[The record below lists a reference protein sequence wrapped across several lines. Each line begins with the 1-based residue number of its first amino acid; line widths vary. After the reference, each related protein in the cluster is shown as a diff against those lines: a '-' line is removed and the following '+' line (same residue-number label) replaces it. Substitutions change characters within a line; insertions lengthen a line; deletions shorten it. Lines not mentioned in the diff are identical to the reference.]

1 MVVTG
6 DRDSLQLVSDD
17 VTVLYPRK
25 GVSELTRFTPEA
37 VVEKYGL
44 TPQQY
49 PDFAA
54 LRGDPSDNLPGIPG
68 VGEKTATKWIAE
80 YGSLQALV
88 DHVDTVKGKVGD
100 ALRAN
105 LSHVVLNRELTDLVR
120 DVPLAQ
126 TPDTLRMQPWDRD
139 QIHRLFDDLEFRVLR
154 DRLFDTLAS
163 ADPEVDEGF
172 DVRGGALEP
181 GELAAWLAEH
191 SAGSRFG
198 MAVVGTHLAFDGDAT
213 ALAIVAADGDGRYL
227 DTADLTSGRRGGA
240 RRRGWPMPAVPKA
253 LHEAKLAMHDLE
265 GRGWTLRGVTSDT
278 ALAAYLVRPG
288 QRSFALDDLSLR
300 YLKRELRADNPEQQ
314 QLSLLDDSD
323 GVDDQAVQTSI
334 LRASAVMDLA
344 DALDEEL
351 ARIDSASLLGEM
363 ELPVQRVLAEMETAG
378 IAVDLGQLS
387 ELQSEF
393 ADQIRD
399 AAEAAYAVI
408 GKQINLGSPKQLQV
422 VLFDELEMPKTKR
435 TKTGY
440 TTDADALQSLFDK
453 TGHPF
458 LQHLLAHRDATRLK
472 VTVDG
477 LLNSVASDGRIHTTF
492 NQTIAATGR
501 LSSTEPNLQNIPI
514 RTEAGRRI
522 RDAFVVGKGFAEL
535 MTADYSQIEMR
546 IMAHLSKDEG
556 LIEAFN
562 TGEDLHSFVASR
574 AFSVPI
580 DEVTA
585 ELRRRVKAM
594 SYGLA
599 YGLSAYGLAAQLKIS
614 TEEAKVQ
621 MEQYFDRFGGVRD
634 YLRDVVDQAR
644 KDGYTSTVFG
654 RRRYLPELDS
664 SNRNV
669 REAAERAALNA
680 PIQGSAADI
689 IKVAMIEVD
698 KAIKDAGLT
707 SRMLLQVHDELL
719 FEVAP
724 GERDQVESAG
734 ARQDGRRLP
743 AGRAA
748 GGVGRIRP
756 QLGLRGA
763 LERRTESSQG
773 LQSRRAGPRSVHG
786 VGLLGQQRVHPQ
798 VTEAAVDAVPDE
810 GQLHHLGGEGL
821 HGLGRGFSAGP
832 RRLRYRCLAWA
843 DRAEPGR
850 LVGCHQARRHH
861 AGQLLGDDALLL
873 RRLATPS
880 VIASPKTGIIQS
892 TYTPKYAPTPSSD
905 EPFHSPVHDHRADV
919 AEQQAAALARALRC
933 CSANHTPMPNNVV
946 NSEWANGPMISRI
959 AAVSSESLTV
969 SPSGD
974 VEDVLQPGEPP
985 PDQPGVH
992 QAVGQRIELVA
1003 APAGHHEQEE
1013 QPLGRLFCHRR
1024 AEHDRDRADR
1034 LRRARIDCGLDDE
1047 LQYRRDHDRHRCA
1060 PQEGQHQQPRR
1071 FGFPPVEPEIGQHD
1085 DRHGDAG
1092 QNEPDRRPDGVEGGQ
1107 HDQDQAGDGAQ
1118 KDHHSKW
1125 RPDLADFLL
1134 NRRIRRN
1141 ELKWL
1146 LRRTG
1151 ISHQSRVAGWA
1162 SPIGPGLSSV
1172 CTVE

>member
-1 MVVTG
+1 MSPANTASPTKAGRAAKADQAAEQPTLMLLDGNSLAFRAFYALPAENFKTRGGLTTNAVYGFTAMLINLLRDERPSHIAAAFDVSRQTFRLDKYPEYKAGRSATPDEFRGQIDITKEVLGALGIAVLAEAGYEADDVIATLATQAQAQGYRVLVVSG

-44 TPQQY
+44 TPGQY

-88 DHVDTVKGKVGD
+88 DNADKVKGKVGES
-100 ALRAN
+100 LRAH
-105 LSHVVLNRELTDLVR
+105 LSSVVLNRELTDLVK
-120 DVPLAQ
+120 DVPLAH
-126 TPDTLRMQPWDRD
+126 TPDTLSLQPWDRD

-154 DRLFDTLAS
+154 ERLFDTLAS
-163 ADPEVDEGF
+163 ADPEVEEGF
-172 DVRGGALEP
+172 EVRGGVLEP
-181 GELAAWLAEH
+181 GTLTAWLAEH
-191 SAGSRFG
+191 GHGQRFG
-198 MAVVGTHLAFDGDAT
+198 LAVVGSQVAFDSDAT

-227 DTADLTSGRRGGA
+227 DTSRLDPDDEAALASWLSDAGA
-240 RRRGWPMPAVPKA
+240 SKA
-253 LHEAKLAMHDLE
+253 LHEAKLAMHDLQ
-265 GRGWTLRGVTSDT
+265 GRGWTLAGVGSDT

-300 YLKRELRADNPEQQ
+300 YLKRELRADSPEQQ
-314 QLSLLDDSD
+314 QLSLLDDSLND
-323 GVDDQAVQTSI
+323 PGGVDDQAVQNLL
-334 LRASAVMDLA
+334 LRAGAVKDLA
-344 DALDEEL
+344 DALDDEL
-351 ARIDSASLLGEM
+351 AQIDSSPLLASM
-363 ELPVQRVLAEMETAG
+363 ELPVQRVLAQLETVG
-378 IAVDLGQLS
+378 IAVDLDRLS

-393 ADQIRD
+393 ANQVRD

-458 LQHLLAHRDATRLK
+458 LQHLLAHRDASRLK
-472 VTVDG
+472 VTVTG
-477 LLNSVASDGRIHTTF
+477 LLNAVASDGRIHTTF

-522 RDAFVVGKGFAEL
+522 RDTFVVGTGYAEL

-546 IMAHLSKDEG
+546 IMAHLSQDEG

-614 TEEAKVQ
+614 TEDAKVQ

-689 IKVAMIEVD
+689 IKVAMISLD
-698 KAIKDAGLT
+698 QAIKDAGLA

-719 FEVAP
+719 FEVAD
-724 GERDQVESAG
+724 GE
-734 ARQDGRRLP
+734 
-743 AGRAA
+743 
-748 GGVGRIRP
+748 
-756 QLGLRGA
+756 RGA
-763 LERRTESSQG
+763 LEALVREHMGNAYLLDVPLEVSVG
-773 LQSRRAGPRSVHG
+773 YGRSWDS
-786 VGLLGQQRVHPQ
+786 
-798 VTEAAVDAVPDE
+798 AA
-810 GQLHHLGGEGL
+810 H
-821 HGLGRGFSAGP
+821 
-832 RRLRYRCLAWA
+832 
-843 DRAEPGR
+843 
-850 LVGCHQARRHH
+850 
-861 AGQLLGDDALLL
+861 
-873 RRLATPS
+873 
-880 VIASPKTGIIQS
+880 
-892 TYTPKYAPTPSSD
+892 
-905 EPFHSPVHDHRADV
+905 
-919 AEQQAAALARALRC
+919 
-933 CSANHTPMPNNVV
+933 
-946 NSEWANGPMISRI
+946 
-959 AAVSSESLTV
+959 
-969 SPSGD
+969 
-974 VEDVLQPGEPP
+974 
-985 PDQPGVH
+985 
-992 QAVGQRIELVA
+992 
-1003 APAGHHEQEE
+1003 
-1013 QPLGRLFCHRR
+1013 
-1024 AEHDRDRADR
+1024 
-1034 LRRARIDCGLDDE
+1034 
-1047 LQYRRDHDRHRCA
+1047 
-1060 PQEGQHQQPRR
+1060 
-1071 FGFPPVEPEIGQHD
+1071 
-1085 DRHGDAG
+1085 
-1092 QNEPDRRPDGVEGGQ
+1092 
-1107 HDQDQAGDGAQ
+1107 
-1118 KDHHSKW
+1118 
-1125 RPDLADFLL
+1125 
-1134 NRRIRRN
+1134 
-1141 ELKWL
+1141 
-1146 LRRTG
+1146 
-1151 ISHQSRVAGWA
+1151 
-1162 SPIGPGLSSV
+1162 
-1172 CTVE
+1172 

>member
-1 MVVTG
+1 VTASATAEKPTLMLLDGNSLAFRAFYALPAENFKTQGGLTTNAVYGFTAMLINLLRDEQPTHIAAAFDVSRQTFRLEKYPDYKAGRSATPDEFRGQIDITKEVLGALGITVLAEPGFEADDVIATLATQAEDAGYRVLVVTG

-17 VTVLYPRK
+17 VTVLYPIK

-37 VVEKYGL
+37 VVAKYGL

-88 DHVDTVKGKVGD
+88 DGVDTVKGKVGD

-105 LSHVVLNRELTDLVR
+105 LSHVVLNRELTDLVK

-139 QIHRLFDDLEFRVLR
+139 HIHRLFDDLEFRVLR

-163 ADPEVDEGF
+163 ADPEVDQGF
-172 DVRGGALEP
+172 DVRGGALES
-181 GELAAWLAEH
+181 GELAAWLAER
-191 SAGSRFG
+191 SRGGRFG
-198 MAVVGTHLAFDGDAT
+198 LAVVGTHLAFDADAT
-213 ALAIVAADGDGRYL
+213 ALAIVAPDGDGRYV
-227 DTADLTSGRRGGA
+227 DTATLHPDDEAALASWLA
-240 RRRGWPMPAVPKA
+240 DVEAPKA

-265 GRGWTLRGVTSDT
+265 GRGWNLAGVTSDT

-323 GVDDQAVQTSI
+323 GVDDQAVQTVL

-351 ARIDSASLLGEM
+351 ARIDSSSLLGNM
-363 ELPVQRVLAEMETAG
+363 ELPVQRALAKMETAG
-378 IAVDLGQLS
+378 IAVDLGLLS

-393 ADQIRD
+393 ANQIRD

-440 TTDADALQSLFDK
+440 TTDADALQGLFDK

-477 LLNSVASDGRIHTTF
+477 LLNSVGSDGRIHTTF

-514 RTEAGRRI
+514 RTDAGRRI
-522 RDAFVVGKGFAEL
+522 RDAFVVGKGSQGDFDEL

-546 IMAHLSKDEG
+546 IMAHLSKDDG
-556 LIEAFN
+556 LIEAFR

-689 IKVAMIEVD
+689 IKVAMINVD
-698 KAIKDAGLT
+698 QAIKDAGLK

-719 FEVAP
+719 FEVAQ
-724 GERDQVESAG
+724 GERD
-734 ARQDGRRLP
+734 
-743 AGRAA
+743 
-748 GGVGRIRP
+748 
-756 QLGLRGA
+756 
-763 LERRTESSQG
+763 
-773 LQSRRAGPRSVHG
+773 
-786 VGLLGQQRVHPQ
+786 
-798 VTEAAVDAVPDE
+798 
-810 GQLHHLGGEGL
+810 
-821 HGLGRGFSAGP
+821 
-832 RRLRYRCLAWA
+832 
-843 DRAEPGR
+843 
-850 LVGCHQARRHH
+850 
-861 AGQLLGDDALLL
+861 
-873 RRLATPS
+873 
-880 VIASPKTGIIQS
+880 
-892 TYTPKYAPTPSSD
+892 
-905 EPFHSPVHDHRADV
+905 
-919 AEQQAAALARALRC
+919 
-933 CSANHTPMPNNVV
+933 
-946 NSEWANGPMISRI
+946 
-959 AAVSSESLTV
+959 
-969 SPSGD
+969 
-974 VEDVLQPGEPP
+974 
-985 PDQPGVH
+985 
-992 QAVGQRIELVA
+992 
-1003 APAGHHEQEE
+1003 
-1013 QPLGRLFCHRR
+1013 
-1024 AEHDRDRADR
+1024 
-1034 LRRARIDCGLDDE
+1034 
-1047 LQYRRDHDRHRCA
+1047 
-1060 PQEGQHQQPRR
+1060 
-1071 FGFPPVEPEIGQHD
+1071 
-1085 DRHGDAG
+1085 
-1092 QNEPDRRPDGVEGGQ
+1092 
-1107 HDQDQAGDGAQ
+1107 
-1118 KDHHSKW
+1118 
-1125 RPDLADFLL
+1125 
-1134 NRRIRRN
+1134 
-1141 ELKWL
+1141 
-1146 LRRTG
+1146 
-1151 ISHQSRVAGWA
+1151 
-1162 SPIGPGLSSV
+1162 
-1172 CTVE
+1172 TVENLVREQMGNAYPLDVPLEVSVGYGRSWDSAAH

>member
-1 MVVTG
+1 MLLDGNSLAYRAFYALPAENFKTQGGLTTNAVYGFTAMLINLLRDEAPSHIAAAFDVSRQTFRVDKYPEYKAGRSTTPDEFRGQIDITKEVLGALGITVLAEPGFEADDIIATLATQAEQGGYRVLVVSG

-80 YGSLQALV
+80 FGSLQALV
-88 DHVDTVKGKVGD
+88 DNVDTVKGKVGD

-105 LSHVVLNRELTDLVR
+105 LSSVVLNRELTDLVR
-120 DVPLAQ
+120 DVPLPQ

-163 ADPEVDEGF
+163 ADPEVDQGF
-172 DVRGGALEP
+172 DVRGQALEP

-191 SAGSRFG
+191 SSGKRFG
-198 MAVVGTHLAFDGDAT
+198 LAVVGTHLAFDADAT
-213 ALAIVAADGDGRYL
+213 ALGIVAPDGDGRYI
-227 DTADLTSGRRGGA
+227 DTAVLTTDDEAALAAWLADPGS
-240 RRRGWPMPAVPKA
+240 PKA

-265 GRGWTLRGVTSDT
+265 GRGWTLAGVTSDT

-288 QRSFALDDLSLR
+288 QRSFTLDDLSLR
-300 YLKRELRADNPEQQ
+300 YLKRELRAENPEQQ
-314 QLSLLDDSD
+314 QLSLLDDSLNEAG
-323 GVDDQAVQTSI
+323 GVDDQAVQTVI

-351 ARIDSASLLGEM
+351 ARIDSLALLNNM
-363 ELPVQRVLAEMETAG
+363 ELPVQRVLAQMETAG
-378 IAVDLGQLS
+378 IAVDLEQLGQ
-387 ELQSEF
+387 LQSEF

-399 AAEAAYAVI
+399 AAEAAYSVI
-408 GKQINLGSPKQLQV
+408 GKQINLGSPKQLQT

-440 TTDADALQSLFDK
+440 TTDADALQSLFEK

-458 LQHLLAHRDATRLK
+458 LQHLLAHRDVTRLK

-477 LLNSVASDGRIHTTF
+477 LLASVASDGRIHTTF

-514 RTEAGRRI
+514 RTDAGRRI
-522 RDAFVVGKGFAEL
+522 RDAFVVGGGYSEL

-556 LIEAFN
+556 LIEAFR

-689 IKVAMIEVD
+689 IKVAMINVD
-698 KAIKDAGLT
+698 TALKDAGLK

-719 FEVAP
+719 FEVAE
-724 GERDQVESAG
+724 GERD
-734 ARQDGRRLP
+734 
-743 AGRAA
+743 
-748 GGVGRIRP
+748 
-756 QLGLRGA
+756 A
-763 LERRTESSQG
+763 LETLVREQMGNAYPLDVPLEVSVG
-773 LQSRRAGPRSVHG
+773 YGRSWD
-786 VGLLGQQRVHPQ
+786 
-798 VTEAAVDAVPDE
+798 TAA
-810 GQLHHLGGEGL
+810 H
-821 HGLGRGFSAGP
+821 
-832 RRLRYRCLAWA
+832 
-843 DRAEPGR
+843 
-850 LVGCHQARRHH
+850 
-861 AGQLLGDDALLL
+861 
-873 RRLATPS
+873 
-880 VIASPKTGIIQS
+880 
-892 TYTPKYAPTPSSD
+892 
-905 EPFHSPVHDHRADV
+905 
-919 AEQQAAALARALRC
+919 
-933 CSANHTPMPNNVV
+933 
-946 NSEWANGPMISRI
+946 
-959 AAVSSESLTV
+959 
-969 SPSGD
+969 
-974 VEDVLQPGEPP
+974 
-985 PDQPGVH
+985 
-992 QAVGQRIELVA
+992 
-1003 APAGHHEQEE
+1003 
-1013 QPLGRLFCHRR
+1013 
-1024 AEHDRDRADR
+1024 
-1034 LRRARIDCGLDDE
+1034 
-1047 LQYRRDHDRHRCA
+1047 
-1060 PQEGQHQQPRR
+1060 
-1071 FGFPPVEPEIGQHD
+1071 
-1085 DRHGDAG
+1085 
-1092 QNEPDRRPDGVEGGQ
+1092 
-1107 HDQDQAGDGAQ
+1107 
-1118 KDHHSKW
+1118 
-1125 RPDLADFLL
+1125 
-1134 NRRIRRN
+1134 
-1141 ELKWL
+1141 
-1146 LRRTG
+1146 
-1151 ISHQSRVAGWA
+1151 
-1162 SPIGPGLSSV
+1162 
-1172 CTVE
+1172 

>member
-1 MVVTG
+1 MSPASTATEKKTASEGVGQKPTLMLLDGNSLAYRAFYALPAENFKTQGGLTTNAVYGFTAMLINLLRDEQPSHIAAAFDVSRQTFRVDKYPEYKAGRSATPDEFRGQIDITKEVLVALGITVLAEPGFEADDIIATLATQAEDDGYRVLVVTG
-6 DRDSLQLVSDD
+6 DRDALQLVSDD

-80 YGSLQALV
+80 FGSLQSLV
-88 DHVDTVKGKVGD
+88 DNVDAVKGKVGD

-105 LSHVVLNRELTDLVR
+105 LSSVVLNRELTDLVK

-163 ADPEVDEGF
+163 TDPEVDQGF
-172 DVRGGALEP
+172 DVKGGALEA
-181 GELAAWLAEH
+181 GELAGWLEDKGGR
-191 SAGSRFG
+191 SG
-198 MAVVGTHLAFDGDAT
+198 MAVVGTHLAFDADAT
-213 ALAIVAADGDGRYL
+213 ALAIVASDGDGRYI
-227 DTADLTSGRRGGA
+227 DTATLSADDEAALASWLA
-240 RRRGWPMPAVPKA
+240 DPEQPKA

-265 GRGWTLRGVTSDT
+265 GRGWKLAGVTSDT

-314 QLSLLDDSD
+314 QLSLLDDSE
-323 GVDDQAVQTSI
+323 GVDDQAVQTVI

-351 ARIDSASLLGEM
+351 ARMECSSLLGDM
-363 ELPVQRVLAEMETAG
+363 ELPVQRALAAMESVG
-378 IAVDLGQLS
+378 IAVDLKQLG

-393 ADQIRD
+393 GDLIRD

-440 TTDADALQSLFDK
+440 TTDADALQSLYDK

-458 LQHLLAHRDATRLK
+458 LQHLLSHRDATRLK

-477 LLNSVASDGRIHTTF
+477 LINSVASDGRIHTTF

-522 RDAFVVGKGFAEL
+522 RDAFVVGKGFDEL

-689 IKVAMIEVD
+689 IKVAMINVD
-698 KAIKDAGLT
+698 KALKESGLK

-719 FEVAP
+719 FEVAE
-724 GERDQVESAG
+724 GERADLEKLVREQMGNAYPLDVPLEVSVGFGRSWDSA
-734 ARQDGRRLP
+734 A
-743 AGRAA
+743 
-748 GGVGRIRP
+748 
-756 QLGLRGA
+756 
-763 LERRTESSQG
+763 
-773 LQSRRAGPRSVHG
+773 H
-786 VGLLGQQRVHPQ
+786 
-798 VTEAAVDAVPDE
+798 
-810 GQLHHLGGEGL
+810 
-821 HGLGRGFSAGP
+821 
-832 RRLRYRCLAWA
+832 
-843 DRAEPGR
+843 
-850 LVGCHQARRHH
+850 
-861 AGQLLGDDALLL
+861 
-873 RRLATPS
+873 
-880 VIASPKTGIIQS
+880 
-892 TYTPKYAPTPSSD
+892 
-905 EPFHSPVHDHRADV
+905 
-919 AEQQAAALARALRC
+919 
-933 CSANHTPMPNNVV
+933 
-946 NSEWANGPMISRI
+946 
-959 AAVSSESLTV
+959 
-969 SPSGD
+969 
-974 VEDVLQPGEPP
+974 
-985 PDQPGVH
+985 
-992 QAVGQRIELVA
+992 
-1003 APAGHHEQEE
+1003 
-1013 QPLGRLFCHRR
+1013 
-1024 AEHDRDRADR
+1024 
-1034 LRRARIDCGLDDE
+1034 
-1047 LQYRRDHDRHRCA
+1047 
-1060 PQEGQHQQPRR
+1060 
-1071 FGFPPVEPEIGQHD
+1071 
-1085 DRHGDAG
+1085 
-1092 QNEPDRRPDGVEGGQ
+1092 
-1107 HDQDQAGDGAQ
+1107 
-1118 KDHHSKW
+1118 
-1125 RPDLADFLL
+1125 
-1134 NRRIRRN
+1134 
-1141 ELKWL
+1141 
-1146 LRRTG
+1146 
-1151 ISHQSRVAGWA
+1151 
-1162 SPIGPGLSSV
+1162 
-1172 CTVE
+1172 